1 MSLARFKCL
10 VNSCKKDFISVKNRD
25 NHMNKFHNDNILNIV
40 NTALEDA
47 NDDIMYSSYLGNVE
61 PIQTI
66 FKCWICTNENK
77 KNNYKYK
84 NVNTLNIHIKKQH
97 PQYEVDLSATV

>member
-10 VNSCKKDFISVKNRD
+10 VSSCKKDFISVKNRD

-61 PIQTI
+61 PVQTV
-66 FKCWICTNENK
+66 FKCLICTHLK
-77 KNNYKYK
+77 MMSHLSLK
-84 NVNTLNIHIKKQH
+84 TLTTLLFYSLI
-97 PQYEVDLSATV
+97 